1 MKRHK
6 IRIKIEIVEC
16 EEEVQ
21 SKPTKIDDGEFE
33 LVMSEKQ
40 SVSID
45 DCEAMILRANYP
57 AIRDALSQHLSEI
70 SKKNKRSGN

>member
-6 IRIKIEIVEC
+6 IIIKVEIVEC

-21 SKPTKIDDGEFE
+21 SKPVKKDDGEFE
-33 LVMSEKQ
+33 VVMSEKQ

-45 DCEAMILRANYP
+45 DCEEMILRANYP
-57 AIRDALSQHLSEI
+57 AIRDALSKHLSEI
-70 SKKNKRSGN
+70 SKKK

>member
-16 EEEVQ
+16 EEEAQ
-21 SKPTKIDDGEFE
+21 SKPAKIDDGEFE

-70 SKKNKRSGN
+70 SKKK